1 MLDRRKFLKIV
12 GITAAGAAV
21 SMGSPSSLFAERS
34 APEARVAELPP
45 MYLRGHKRSGC
56 AFRPEMTDI
65 WAGGGGML
73 PEDF

>member
-1 MLDRRKFLKIV
+1 MLDRRKFLKFV
-12 GITAAGAAV
+12 GITAAGAAL
-21 SMGSPSSLFAERS
+21 SLKGPTSLFAQQM
-34 APEARVAELPP
+34 APETNPPDLPP

-65 WAGGGGML
+65 WAGGGAVL

>member
-21 SMGSPSSLFAERS
+21 SMGNPTNLFAERS
-34 APEARVAELPP
+34 APPATTPQLPP

-56 AFRPEMTDI
+56 AFRPEITDI
-65 WAGGGGML
+65 WAGGGAGL